1 MKNHFRLFDY
11 TLDTLNDDLSKEMI
25 INMNKILKRNTTD
38 EENPRY
44 NVGGFKIIPNK
55 IGLINVI
62 DTSAPEDVEKDIGN
76 LLLEYKKNKECYY
89 RRYYRFSL

>member
-11 TLDTLNDDLSKEMI
+11 CLVIIDEELSKDIM

-38 EENPRY
+38 EDNPRY
-44 NVGGFKIIPNK
+44 IVGEFKIVPNK

-62 DTSAPEDVEKDIGN
+62 DFKLKD
-76 LLLEYKKNKECYY
+76 K
-89 RRYYRFSL
+89 